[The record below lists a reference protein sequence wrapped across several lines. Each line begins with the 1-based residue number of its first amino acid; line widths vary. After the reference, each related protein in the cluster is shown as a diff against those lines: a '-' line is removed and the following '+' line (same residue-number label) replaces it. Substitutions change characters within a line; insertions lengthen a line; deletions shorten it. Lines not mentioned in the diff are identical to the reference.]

1 MTGTELAIN
10 LGFIVTKEGRVF
22 LKDKEYAS
30 KFYGKR
36 SLSFYFRNNNKK
48 YQARRKYYEN
58 NNKEYIKNIK
68 NCGCAICDEKD
79 IACLDFH
86 HLRDKEFNIA
96 NEIKNLS
103 IDNLKKEIDK
113 CIVLC
118 ANCHRK
124 LHYYN
129 LSIEELKRLHSVP
142 EVA

>member
-22 LKDKEYAS
+22 L
-30 KFYGKR
+30 
-36 SLSFYFRNNNKK
+36 RNNNKK
-48 YQARRKYYEN
+48 YQAYTGKLQAYQKFGYKALADTTYY
-58 NNKEYIKNIK
+58 
-68 NCGCAICDEKD
+68 
-79 IACLDFH
+79 LDGDSSNVNYDNVSLLY
-86 HLRDKEFNIA
+86 LRDKEFNIA